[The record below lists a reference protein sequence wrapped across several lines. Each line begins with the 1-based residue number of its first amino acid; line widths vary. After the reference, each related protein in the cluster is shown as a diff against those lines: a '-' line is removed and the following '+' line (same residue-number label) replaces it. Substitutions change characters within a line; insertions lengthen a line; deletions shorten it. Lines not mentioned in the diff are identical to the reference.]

1 MKIKLLIKIVSKIRT
16 RVMQLDKNISGIKIL
31 ITMKQMLQGDNIIFR
46 RKSKTLNLLEMA
58 VRS

>member
-1 MKIKLLIKIVSKIRT
+1 MSKIRT

-31 ITMKQMLQGDNIIFR
+31 ILMKQILQGDNIIFR
-46 RKSKTLNLLEMA
+46 KKSKTLNLSEMA

>member
-1 MKIKLLIKIVSKIRT
+1 
-16 RVMQLDKNISGIKIL
+16 MQLDKNISGIKIL